1 MIDVKQISKLL
12 KEITEKQ
19 KLIKSHNENKILEE
33 DAFTEDIGKFQ
44 APVIEQLK
52 TIPEAIDKLPDKL
65 SSTIDQPLQAID
77 QVPVKAIK
85 FIEDIKLNPD
95 KDLDK
100 QYLQYEHFKMPSE
113 LMNSATESEIS
124 DIVQRVDMKLKSLG
138 GRKAR
143 STSMDK
149 LQLDAQIEK
158 LRNYKNRIKLIP
170 TALELHQGTG
180 FMEDINKDLYL
191 KALYQNDMSK
201 AIYQNDPS
209 KALYSTDELVEK
221 LHLNIGSI
229 QSGNNSI
236 ELRNETVDILDI
248 LLNKQ
253 IIDKNEHRE
262 LYERYLSK

>member
-170 TALELHQGTG
+170 TALDLREGSGLL
-180 FMEDINKDLYL
+180 EDIKKKEYMKALYQNG
-191 KALYQNDMSK
+191 KGMYQNDPSKVLYQNDMSN
-201 AIYQNDPS
+201 AM
-209 KALYSTDELVEK
+209 YSTDDLAEK
-221 LHLNIGSI
+221 LYLNIASI

-236 ELRNETVDILDI
+236 ELRNETVENLDL

-253 IIDKNEHRE
+253 II
-262 LYERYLSK
+262 